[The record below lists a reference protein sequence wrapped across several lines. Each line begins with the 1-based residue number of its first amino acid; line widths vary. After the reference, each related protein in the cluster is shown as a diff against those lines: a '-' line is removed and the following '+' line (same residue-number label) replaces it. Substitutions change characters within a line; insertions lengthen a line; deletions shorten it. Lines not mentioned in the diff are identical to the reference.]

1 MFTIQKDLN
10 GIFWHIYNNARTRV
24 NVSDFDVV
32 IDDVSNTFI
41 IQCKNGSNIPNQAI
55 SISLIQVIDLSVG
68 TSPILFSGANGL
80 IQLLT
85 AKGYTPYLQVPPS
98 VSVVVYR
105 VGQVGVFTMTPT
117 QFTDNFTETGL
128 GTNTM
133 LGWALRN
140 GNNGTKNQQGKFS
153 LNKGVSPYDVIGTLG
168 GSANSVLIGHDH
180 ESAVFSNG
188 RKGVNDTGTGGT
200 FNGNV
205 LVEAEANQKIV
216 KTSIK
221 GQSNTGADVP
231 SEDGVGKNMPP
242 YLIDVW
248 VERVTELVINS
259 GSGGGGGIQSIV
271 AGTNITVDDSDP
283 QNPIVS
289 ASGGGVESVTGTTV
303 DNTDPLNPVVGVPT
317 LQQVTDEGA
326 TTTNQITVQNVK
338 IGSNAFSNTIVG
350 DIPTLPTGTGTTAI
364 GRAAGSAATG
374 FGGTYI
380 GAQAGSANAFNK
392 NICLSANQNASTAS
406 SDNQLVI
413 NTNTK
418 NIRFDTNVPLNI
430 LFQFP
435 TVGGRFPISVNGNTA
450 DSAGN
455 IVVPSGAVDSVNG
468 QTGVVVLDAGD
479 VGAEPTKGA
488 DDNYVTDAQLVVIG
502 NTSGTNSG
510 DNATNTTSNAYAD
523 AKVADTISDGVTTV
537 APSQNAVFDA
547 LDLKQNT
554 STLIFDSFQ
563 KAIMRDN
570 YFWFVPNAISSG
582 VSAAFANSERI
593 SGASFQYLNNGAITR
608 GLLAFNT
615 TVVPGILAFSRRND
629 TLILTGLEVVF
640 TRKIQFN
647 SNVSGQR
654 FFSGISKGNQF
665 VAPTNV
671 EPDTLTDI
679 VGVCQLSSST
689 NMHVVHNDASGTATT
704 IDLGSSYPCTDSQY
718 NYYITIEQTTTT
730 YIVTVERVTVSTGAS
745 ISTTNTLSTNIP
757 VYNTGTIQLLTWIS
771 NNATAAIASYL
782 DGGAIGNVK
791 NQ

>member
-10 GIFWHIYNNARTRV
+10 GIFWHIYNNARSIV

-259 GSGGGGGIQSIV
+259 GSGGGGSNTLQEVLTEGNNADNTIELENS
-271 AGTNITVDDSDP
+271 TNITTIE
-283 QNPIVS
+283 Q
-289 ASGGGVESVTGTTV
+289 
-303 DNTDPLNPVVGVPT
+303 
-317 LQQVTDEGA
+317 
-326 TTTNQITVQNVK
+326 
-338 IGSNAFSNTIVG
+338 GSIYTK
-350 DIPTLPTGTGTTAI
+350 
-364 GRAAGSAATG
+364 
-374 FGGTYI
+374 
-380 GAQAGSANAFNK
+380 NK
-392 NICLSANQNASTAS
+392 ASTAGVGFS
-406 SDNQLVI
+406 EQGIDIYTQNESLAVGIKTDNI
-413 NTNTK
+413 SEPYTT
-418 NIRFDTNVPLNI
+418 
-430 LFQFP
+430 QFP
-435 TVGGRFPISVNGNTA
+435 NKIGGAEETFAMVSDIL
-450 DSAGN
+450 
-455 IVVPSGAVDSVNG
+455 PSAVDSVNG
-468 QTGVVVLDAGD
+468 QTGVVVLDAAD
-479 VGAEPTKGA
+479 VGAEPTKGS

-502 NTSGTNSG
+502 NTSGTNTG
-510 DNATNTTSNAYAD
+510 DNATNTKYDVTATTGAVISFATPQIYNSIASPSSSNITDNLTGARIGVVQKIYHNAGTAPTVPAGWVLRGTGAY
-523 AKVADTISDGVTTV
+523 V
-537 APSQNAVFDA
+537 
-547 LDLKQNT
+547 T
-554 STLIFDSFQ
+554 STLNIIYAEWS
-563 KAIMRDN
+563 
-570 YFWFVPNAISSG
+570 VG
-582 VSAAFANSERI
+582 
-593 SGASFQYLNNGAITR
+593 
-608 GLLAFNT
+608 T
-615 TVVPGILAFSRRND
+615 TV
-629 TLILTGLEVVF
+629 E
-640 TRKIQFN
+640 
-647 SNVSGQR
+647 
-654 FFSGISKGNQF
+654 
-665 VAPTNV
+665 
-671 EPDTLTDI
+671 
-679 VGVCQLSSST
+679 
-689 NMHVVHNDASGTATT
+689 
-704 IDLGSSYPCTDSQY
+704 YW
-718 NYYITIEQTTTT
+718 ITQ
-730 YIVTVERVTVSTGAS
+730 
-745 ISTTNTLSTNIP
+745 
-757 VYNTGTIQLLTWIS
+757 
-771 NNATAAIASYL
+771 
-782 DGGAIGNVK
+782 
-791 NQ
+791 

>member
-153 LNKGVSPYDVIGTLG
+153 LNKGAAPYDVIGAIG
-168 GSANSVLIGHDH
+168 GSANAVLIGHSH
-180 ESAVFSNG
+180 EVGSYEKEGEPNTITYTNIGLQAGSSNLY
-188 RKGVNDTGTGGT
+188 KYT
-200 FNGNV
+200 
-205 LVEAEANQKIV
+205 K
-216 KTSIK
+216 KK
-221 GQSNTGADVP
+221 GQSNTGADAP
-231 SEDGVGKNMPP
+231 SEDGLGKNMPP

-259 GSGGGGGIQSIV
+259 GSGGGGVQ
-271 AGTNITVDDSDP
+271 
-283 QNPIVS
+283 
-289 ASGGGVESVTGTTV
+289 SVTGTTV
-303 DNTDPLNPVVGVPT
+303 DNTDPLNPVVNVPT
-317 LQQVTDEGA
+317 NTSDLVNDGENGADPFITAADVVVPNLEQVTDVGA

-364 GRAAGSAATG
+364 GRAAGSSATG

-380 GAQAGSANAFNK
+380 GAQAGSANTFNK

-406 SDNQLVI
+406 ADNQLVI

-435 TVGGRFPISVNGNTA
+435 EVGGRFPISVNGITA
-450 DSAGN
+450 DANGN
-455 IVVPSGAVDSVNG
+455 ILISVGAVDSVNG
-468 QTGVVVLDAGD
+468 QTGVVVLDAAD
-479 VGAEPTKGA
+479 VGADAITSATTGA
-488 DDNYVTDAQLVVIG
+488 VISFATPQIYNSIASPSSSNLTDSLTGARIG
-502 NTSGTNSG
+502 IVQKIYHNSGTAPTVPAG
-510 DNATNTTSNAYAD
+510 WVLRGTGAY
-523 AKVADTISDGVTTV
+523 V
-537 APSQNAVFDA
+537 
-547 LDLKQNT
+547 T
-554 STLIFDSFQ
+554 STLNIIYAEWS
-563 KAIMRDN
+563 
-570 YFWFVPNAISSG
+570 VG
-582 VSAAFANSERI
+582 
-593 SGASFQYLNNGAITR
+593 
-608 GLLAFNT
+608 T
-615 TVVPGILAFSRRND
+615 TV
-629 TLILTGLEVVF
+629 E
-640 TRKIQFN
+640 
-647 SNVSGQR
+647 
-654 FFSGISKGNQF
+654 
-665 VAPTNV
+665 
-671 EPDTLTDI
+671 
-679 VGVCQLSSST
+679 
-689 NMHVVHNDASGTATT
+689 
-704 IDLGSSYPCTDSQY
+704 YW
-718 NYYITIEQTTTT
+718 ITQ
-730 YIVTVERVTVSTGAS
+730 
-745 ISTTNTLSTNIP
+745 
-757 VYNTGTIQLLTWIS
+757 
-771 NNATAAIASYL
+771 
-782 DGGAIGNVK
+782 
-791 NQ
+791 

>member
-10 GIFWHIYNNARTRV
+10 GIFWHIYNNARSIV

-128 GTNTM
+128 GRNTM

-259 GSGGGGGIQSIV
+259 GSGGGGGTQDLAMV
-271 AGTNITVDDSDP
+271 LA
-283 QNPIVS
+283 
-289 ASGGGVESVTGTTV
+289 V
-303 DNTDPLNPVVGVPT
+303 DNK
-317 LQQVTDEGA
+317 
-326 TTTNQITVQNVK
+326 TNEIP
-338 IGSNAFSNTIVG
+338 IISNNENGYAFILDDRTIVG
-350 DIPTLPTGTGTTAI
+350 NDFGGEKNIKFEEDTFTLNSTVRYLFNGKGIDIGTTSDGLGLPRLTTTQMNAI
-364 GRAAGSAATG
+364 VAPTEGMIVYNTTESETYQYNGATWNAL
-374 FGGTYI
+374 GG
-380 GAQAGSANAFNK
+380 
-392 NICLSANQNASTAS
+392 
-406 SDNQLVI
+406 
-413 NTNTK
+413 
-418 NIRFDTNVPLNI
+418 
-430 LFQFP
+430 
-435 TVGGRFPISVNGNTA
+435 
-450 DSAGN
+450 
-455 IVVPSGAVDSVNG
+455 GAVDSVNG
-468 QTGVVVLDAGD
+468 QTGVVVLDADD
-479 VGAEPTKGA
+479 VGADAITTATTGAVISFATPQVYNSIASPSSSNLTDNLTGARIGVVQKIYHNAGTAPTVPAGWVLRGTGA
-488 DDNYVTDAQLVVIG
+488 YV
-502 NTSGTNSG
+502 
-510 DNATNTTSNAYAD
+510 
-523 AKVADTISDGVTTV
+523 
-537 APSQNAVFDA
+537 
-547 LDLKQNT
+547 T
-554 STLIFDSFQ
+554 STLNIIYAEWS
-563 KAIMRDN
+563 
-570 YFWFVPNAISSG
+570 VG
-582 VSAAFANSERI
+582 
-593 SGASFQYLNNGAITR
+593 
-608 GLLAFNT
+608 T
-615 TVVPGILAFSRRND
+615 TV
-629 TLILTGLEVVF
+629 E
-640 TRKIQFN
+640 
-647 SNVSGQR
+647 
-654 FFSGISKGNQF
+654 
-665 VAPTNV
+665 
-671 EPDTLTDI
+671 
-679 VGVCQLSSST
+679 
-689 NMHVVHNDASGTATT
+689 
-704 IDLGSSYPCTDSQY
+704 YW
-718 NYYITIEQTTTT
+718 ITQ
-730 YIVTVERVTVSTGAS
+730 
-745 ISTTNTLSTNIP
+745 
-757 VYNTGTIQLLTWIS
+757 
-771 NNATAAIASYL
+771 
-782 DGGAIGNVK
+782 
-791 NQ
+791 